1 MDHLTS
7 GYTVSFVVTER
18 CNLACEY
25 CWYTRGI
32 FSRHPPRELPLE
44 AITQFLDQLIGYRT
58 IDRIELTGG
67 EALLHSEFNLLI
79 PQLVQYTNR
88 ITLMTNGLRLDEN
101 AVALLK
107 EYNVELH
114 ISLDSVITD
123 YHQQYRG
130 YQSETIETIRHLKNT
145 GYTNAQIVCTLSRRN
160 LEDIPQLIAFARH
173 NQCEID
179 FHLLDHVE
187 EHLALSGKYPDEIH
201 TLFQYLDPWAANHR
215 HRKLKLSLF
224 RTLLRNPGF
233 LVPSCLSSQ
242 HHLVIEAN
250 GDVYPCFNN
259 KEQLL
264 GNVLGQPDA
273 GTVLNNHKRFKQKL
287 LKPVSCFQSN
297 CAHLIG
303 G

>member
-1 MDHLTS
+1 MEHLTN
-7 GYTVSFVVTER
+7 GYTVSFVITER

-32 FSRHPPRELPLE
+32 LSRHPPRELPLK
-44 AITQFLDQLIGYRT
+44 AITQFLDQLIGRRI

-67 EALLHSEFNLLI
+67 EALLYTGFNLLI
-79 PQLVQYTNR
+79 PKLIKYTNR
-88 ITLMTNGLRLDEN
+88 ITLMTNGLRLDN
-101 AVALLK
+101 PTLALLK

-114 ISLDSVITD
+114 ISLDSFITD

-130 YQSETIETIRHLKNT
+130 YQSETIETIQQLKNL
-145 GYTNAQIVCTLSRRN
+145 GYNNAQIVCTLSRKN
-160 LEDIPQLIAFARH
+160 LEDIPHLITFAYH
-173 NQCEID
+173 NNCAID
-179 FHLLDHVE
+179 FHLLDHE
-187 EHLALSGKYPDEIH
+187 EEQLSLSGKYPEEMH
-201 TLFQYLDPWAANHR
+201 TLFQYLDPWAADQR

-224 RTLLRNPGF
+224 RALLKNPDF
-233 LVPSCLSSQ
+233 PVPSCLSAQ
-242 HHLVIEAN
+242 HHLVIDAN

-264 GNVLGQPDA
+264 GNVIDQPDTEA
-273 GTVLNNHKRFKQKL
+273 ILNNHKLFKQKL